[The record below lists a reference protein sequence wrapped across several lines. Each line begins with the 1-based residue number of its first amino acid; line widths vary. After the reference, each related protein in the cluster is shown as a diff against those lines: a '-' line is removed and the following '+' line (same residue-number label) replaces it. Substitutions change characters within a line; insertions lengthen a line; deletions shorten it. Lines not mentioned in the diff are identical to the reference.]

1 MKKTTRK
8 IGRPEMTSG
17 KRTKIIKARLTE
29 EEFKTLL
36 KIENQVGTT
45 RMELIRQ
52 RVLYHSGSVLVN
64 AQELLKLLDAI
75 GEELGRSG
83 NNINQLARHA
93 NVLNKQGML
102 NAEVASRF
110 NELFT
115 VYIQIQQEIEKA
127 IRQII
132 RLMKT

>member
-1 MKKTTRK
+1 
-8 IGRPEMTSG
+8 MTSG

-29 EEFKTLL
+29 DEFKALL
-36 KIENQVGTT
+36 IIENAVGIT

-52 RVLYHSGSVLVN
+52 RVLYHTGSILVN
-64 AQELLKLLDAI
+64 AQELLKLLDSI
-75 GEELGRSG
+75 GAELGRSG

-93 NVLNKQGML
+93 NILNKQGML
-102 NAEVASRF
+102 NANVASQF

-115 VYIQIQQEIEKA
+115 DYIQIQQELEKA